1 MQMVEEILEGI
12 ARSYPSKFIDD
23 QLRDIPRIAFNIR
36 LALNGADPKAMSICD
51 IGGGVGLF
59 SIGCAALGMS
69 ALLVDDFAD
78 PINRRVGDTVL
89 VVHKKYNVRILSRNV
104 ITDGLADIS
113 ERFDVVT
120 SFDSMEHWHHSPK
133 RLFRQVGEQ
142 LLKPGGRFVLG
153 VPNCVNL
160 RKRFSV
166 PLGVGKWSSME
177 DWYQEPEFRGHIRE
191 PDVADLRYIAL
202 DMGLKE
208 VQILGRNWAHCR
220 YAHDRPAARDP
231 FAPGGYVSRSGFVR
245 LATWITDRPLRMFP
259 SLCLDL
265 YLIGHSPTG

>member
-1 MQMVEEILEGI
+1 MKMVEKILEGV
-12 ARSYPSKFIDD
+12 AREYPSGFIDD

-36 LALNGADPKAMSICD
+36 LALNGADASTMSICD

-59 SIGCAALGMS
+59 STGCAALGMK

-78 PINRRVGDTVL
+78 PINRRMGNSAF
-89 VVHKKYNVRILSRNV
+89 VVHKKYGVRILSRNV

-120 SFDSMEHWHHSPK
+120 TFDSMEHWHHSPK
-133 RLFRQVGEQ
+133 RLFRQVAKQ
-142 LLKPGGRFVLG
+142 LLKPGGRFVLA

-160 RKRFSV
+160 RKRLSV

-177 DWYQEPEFRGHIRE
+177 DWYQEPEFRGHVRE

-202 DMGLKE
+202 DMGLRE
-208 VQILGRNWAHCR
+208 VQILGRNWV
-220 YAHDRPAARDP
+220 
-231 FAPGGYVSRSGFVR
+231 GYVSRSRFVR
-245 LATWITDRPLRMFP
+245 LATRIADRPLRMFP
-259 SLCLDL
+259 SLCADL
-265 YLIGHSPTG
+265 YLTGHSPPANSRNS

>member
-1 MQMVEEILEGI
+1 MRGMQLVEEILEGI
-12 ARSYPSKFIDD
+12 ARSYQSKFIDD

-133 RLFRQVGEQ
+133 RLFRQVGDQ

-160 RKRFSV
+160 RKRLSV

-177 DWYQEPEFRGHIRE
+177 DWYQEPEFRGHVRE

-202 DMGLKE
+202 DMGLKD
-208 VQILGRNWAHCR
+208 VQIFGRNWIG
-220 YAHDRPAARDP
+220 YA
-231 FAPGGYVSRSGFVR
+231 SRSGLVR
-245 LATWITDRPLRMFP
+245 LCTWIADSPLRMFS
-259 SLCLDL
+259 SLCADI
-265 YLIGHSPTG
+265 YMTGHSPSANSGTNV

>member
-1 MQMVEEILEGI
+1 MQMLEEILEDI
-12 ARSYPSKFIDD
+12 ARSYPSKLIED

-36 LALNGADPKAMSICD
+36 LALNGADPRAMSICD

-59 SIGCAALGMS
+59 STGCAALGMN

-78 PINRRVGDTVL
+78 PINRRVGDAVF
-89 VVHKKYNVRILSRNV
+89 VVHKKYGVRILSRNV

-120 SFDSMEHWHHSPK
+120 TFDSMEHWHHSPK
-133 RLFRQVGEQ
+133 RLFRQVGDE
-142 LLKPGGRFVLG
+142 LLKPGGRFVIG

-160 RKRFSV
+160 RKRLSV

-177 DWYQEPEFRGHIRE
+177 DWYQEPEFRGHVRE

-202 DMGLKE
+202 DMGLKD
-208 VQILGRNWAHCR
+208 VQIFGRNWIG
-220 YAHDRPAARDP
+220 YA
-231 FAPGGYVSRSGFVR
+231 SRSGLVR
-245 LATWITDRPLRMFP
+245 LGTWIADRPLRMFP
-259 SLCLDL
+259 SLCADI
-265 YLIGHSPTG
+265 YMTGRSPPSDTGTNV